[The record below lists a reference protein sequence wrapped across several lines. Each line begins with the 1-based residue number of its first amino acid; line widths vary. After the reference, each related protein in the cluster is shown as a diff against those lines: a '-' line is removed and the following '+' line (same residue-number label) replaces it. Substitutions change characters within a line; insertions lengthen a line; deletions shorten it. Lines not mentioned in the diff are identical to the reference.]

1 MGILYVVTK
10 LTSFALRSS
19 TGVVRTA
26 IGKRDRW
33 LMPVVCAAVA
43 ASLLTGCES
52 SRHGNSG
59 KPPSEVSALD
69 LSAREPLRNEE
80 QDTDSLP
87 APGAAPSAGYQV
99 FSGEGTAIG
108 RGLRRDGGITSA
120 GQDYNLSFDSAN
132 LPDVARMVLG
142 EVLKVPYII
151 DPKVQGTVTLSTGS
165 PVTRDELLNVL
176 ESALQMNDAALIYDG
191 QQYKVMPSSVLNE
204 GTANGSFD
212 IANRGQATPPGY
224 GVTVLP
230 LRHVPAAT
238 VMGLL
243 EGFISRSGLVRATSR
258 GNLLL
263 LRGTAQE
270 RDALIGIAQ
279 SFDVDAMSSQSAA
292 IAVLKNSAPEEIIPH
307 LRKVS
312 QTDPE
317 SQATSL
323 VRFEPLPRLNA
334 ILILAPDKSQVNEAL
349 AWVAR
354 LDQPTEE
361 GANYYIYRVQN
372 AKASSLT
379 RILNDAFGQ
388 GPSSTS
394 ASEPDQRH
402 NQSVDSSETLGT
414 GMSGMPPQDQ
424 GGDAPTMPAPVEDRN
439 ADPAGPQDSSP
450 SAIGEGVRITA
461 NNSTNSLII
470 RAPARTYRQ
479 ILGILRQIDKPSV
492 QVLINVMI
500 AEVTLTDNLRYG
512 VEAYLEKNHFTVLD
526 ATQLPLEPA
535 LPGLNILIGKADG
548 PKVVLDALSAVTNV
562 KVVSSPSVV
571 TLDNQMAT
579 IKVGNQVPITTQQAV
594 STQTSNAPLVNSI
607 EYRDSGVILRVT
619 PRVSETDLVTMDISQ
634 ELSAV
639 VAPANGGTSLTPTL
653 SQRIITSTI
662 AVYNRQTVVLGG
674 LISSQDSKDKQS
686 IPLVNQI
693 PVLGDLLAKNDNKTT
708 RTELVVF
715 ITPKVMRDAIDASR
729 VSEEVRNALHL
740 LNE

>member
-10 LTSFALRSS
+10 LSSFAPRSS
-19 TGVVRTA
+19 PGVAAAA
-26 IGKRDRW
+26 IGKRDRQ
-33 LMPVVCAAVA
+33 LMSLLCIVIALA
-43 ASLLTGCES
+43 LLTGCES
-52 SRHGNSG
+52 SRHGSSA
-59 KPPSEVSALD
+59 KQPSEVSTLD
-69 LSAREPLRNEE
+69 LSAREPVRSEGQGADN
-80 QDTDSLP
+80 QPPD
-87 APGAAPSAGYQV
+87 AAAPVGYQM
-99 FSGEGTAIG
+99 FPGEGAAIG
-108 RGLRRDGGITSA
+108 RGLRRDGGITPA
-120 GQDYNLSFDSAN
+120 GQDYNLSFDNAN

-176 ESALQMNDAALIYDG
+176 ESALQMNDAALVYDG
-191 QQYKVMPSSVLNE
+191 QQYKVVPGSVLAG
-204 GTANGSFD
+204 GTPNGSFD

-230 LRHVPAAT
+230 LRHVQAVT

-243 EGFISRSGLVRATSR
+243 EGFISRSGLVRAASR

-270 RDALIGIAQ
+270 RDALIGIAR

-292 IAVLKNSAPEEIIPH
+292 IAVLRNSAPEEIIPH

-312 QTDPE
+312 QTDPDP
-317 SQATSL
+317 QATSL

-349 AWVAR
+349 AWVTR

-361 GANYYIYRVQN
+361 GASYYIYRVQN

-388 GPSSTS
+388 GAASAS
-394 ASEPDQRH
+394 ASEPDQRRS
-402 NQSVDSSETLGT
+402 QSGPSSDARTD
-414 GMSGMPPQDQ
+414 GMGGMAPQEQ
-424 GGDAPTMPAPVEDRN
+424 GSDAPTTPAPVEESGVDLT
-439 ADPAGPQDSSP
+439 GPQDGGP
-450 SAIGEGVRITA
+450 AVAGEGVRITA

-470 RAPARTYRQ
+470 RAPARIYRQ

-512 VEAYLEKNHFTVLD
+512 VEAYLEKQHFTVLD

-548 PKVVLDALSAVTNV
+548 PKAVLDALSAVTNV

-639 VAPANGGTSLTPTL
+639 VAPSNGGTSLTPTL

-693 PVLGDLLAKNDNKTT
+693 PVLGDLLSKQDNKTT